1 MSQRAEPS
9 PRAEP
14 VNIALFDSSTL
25 IGKGVKSHLADRRF
39 PVGEVRLF
47 DTVAVEEGGNLSEF
61 AGEPLLAI
69 RPDPEEMERVDLAF
83 FCGRAG
89 SGREYL
95 KWAHRGGFVAI
106 DLTLAANPLED
117 VPLVNASVNPEAA
130 NHHEGILASPH
141 PVAQFL
147 STLFAPIS
155 RRLPLAESVSLV
167 LQPASEMG
175 EQGIE
180 ELYRQTVGL
189 LTFTAVPKDL
199 FGRVLAFNLIP
210 ASLAP
215 GEGAGGDEQ
224 IAREVARIL
233 GKPAFPHALKI
244 LMAPVFHCH
253 AFVTRIRVREKV
265 TPGDVRK
272 ALAEEPS
279 IRLRDGSGGATP
291 AELAGEE
298 KIVLGEIQTDPS
310 APGSFWIW
318 GITDNLATGASLNA
332 VRVAEGLLHSGFLTR
347 RRTP

>member
-1 MSQRAEPS
+1 MPRGTEPS
-9 PRAEP
+9 SRRAP

-39 PVGEVRLF
+39 PVGKVRLF
-47 DTVAVEEGGNLSEF
+47 DTGAVEEGGNISEF

-69 RPDPEEMERVDLAF
+69 RPEPEEMERVDLAF

-95 KWAHRGGFVAI
+95 EWAHRGRFVAI

-130 NHHEGILASPH
+130 ENHAGILASPH

-147 STLFAPIS
+147 STLFAPLC
-155 RRLPLAESVSLV
+155 RRLPMAEAVSLV

-189 LTFTAVPKDL
+189 LNFTEVPKDL

-210 ASLAP
+210 ASLAA
-215 GEGAGGDEQ
+215 GEAAGGDEP

-233 GKPAFPHALKI
+233 GGPGFPHALKV

-253 AFVTRIRVREKV
+253 AFVTRVRFREPVTPGRVRE
-265 TPGDVRK
+265 
-272 ALAEEPS
+272 ALMEEPS
-279 IRLRDGSGGATP
+279 IRLREGSGGATP

-298 KIVLGEIQTDPS
+298 KIVLGEIQADAS
-310 APGSFWIW
+310 APGSFWFW

-332 VRVAEGLLHSGFLTR
+332 VRIAEGLLRSGFLKR